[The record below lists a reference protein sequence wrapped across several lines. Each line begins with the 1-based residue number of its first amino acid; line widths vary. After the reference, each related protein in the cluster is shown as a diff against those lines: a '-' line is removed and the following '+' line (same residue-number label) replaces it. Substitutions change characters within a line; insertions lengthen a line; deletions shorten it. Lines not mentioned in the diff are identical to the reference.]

1 MVEHGIAKYSWLVNV
16 VKTTF
21 RQGHDAC
28 HETVESPCDGRVT
41 CSGTRLWASINVLV
55 VRQLPLVGQLLLV
68 R

>member
-28 HETVESPCDGRVT
+28 HETVESPCDLPVVAHDCG
-41 CSGTRLWASINVLV
+41 LV
-55 VRQLPLVGQLLLV
+55 
-68 R
+68 